1 MQLCQRLEQI
11 LDNLR
16 PAFSREATFQW
27 FILLIWGVILN
38 SQPSAI
44 TSYVNALGLTESYY
58 NQALHWFESKAF
70 SVEGL
75 TLQWSKWL
83 SQHENLYRMKGKRVY
98 VGDGIK
104 VGKEGRKMPGVKR
117 LHQESENVGKP
128 EWIRGHY
135 FNALSILVGVGKV
148 CFALPLVLRL
158 DDGIKSKAS
167 KKGKGKGKKQ
177 EKTTLVTKM
186 AELCVTYAEAG
197 SYVILD
203 AYFACEAVLKDF
215 RQNTLHLITRVRC
228 STVAYAPFCPVPTV
242 KGKGRPRI
250 WGSAIKLEKLFALVA
265 DFPTAKV
272 WLYGQQVTVSYQCF
286 EFYWDSPHQLV
297 KFVLTQLPN
306 GRRLILLSTDLCL
319 TGPEIIAAYGLRFK
333 IEVTFRQLVHLLGS
347 FAYRFWLKSLPTLPT
362 WPSNLILSDY
372 PQAVQT
378 QILNKVEAFERF
390 VNLNVIALGLLQI
403 LALELPQGIWANLPR
418 WFRTVPSHG
427 YPSERIAQLALQHQA
442 QSIFLQSPASLLL
455 PKFLTAKLA
464 SSPNP
469 DMPTLTT

>member
-1 MQLCQRLEQI
+1 VG
-11 LDNLR
+11 
-16 PAFSREATFQW
+16 A
-27 FILLIWGVILN
+27 G
-38 SQPSAI
+38 
-44 TSYVNALGLTESYY
+44 
-58 NQALHWFESKAF
+58 KA
-70 SVEGL
+70 
-75 TLQWSKWL
+75 
-83 SQHENLYRMKGKRVY
+83 
-98 VGDGIK
+98 
-104 VGKEGRKMPGVKR
+104 
-117 LHQESENVGKP
+117 
-128 EWIRGHY
+128 
-135 FNALSILVGVGKV
+135 

-158 DDGIKSKAS
+158 DDGIKSKPTPKEG
-167 KKGKGKGKKQ
+167 KKGTKK

-186 AELCVTYAEAG
+186 ADLCVTYAEAG

-203 AYFACEAVLKDF
+203 AYFACKPVLKSF
-215 RQNTLHLITRVRC
+215 RQNALHLITRVRC
-228 STVAYAPFCPVPTV
+228 STVAYAPFSSVPTLT
-242 KGKGRPRI
+242 GRGRPRI
-250 WGSAIKLEKLFALVA
+250 WGSSIKLASLFALVA

-347 FAYRFWLKSLPTLPT
+347 FAYRFWLKGLPTLPT
-362 WPSNLILSDY
+362 FPSNLILSDY

-403 LALELPQGIWANLPR
+403 LALELPQGIWANFPR
-418 WFRTVPSHG
+418 WFRTLPSHG

-442 QSIFLQSPASLLL
+442 QMIFPQSPPSLLL
-455 PKFLTAKLA
+455 PKFLAAKLA
-464 SSPNP
+464 SSPSP
-469 DMPTLTT
+469 DMLTLAA

>member
-1 MQLCQRLEQI
+1 ML
-11 LDNLR
+11 
-16 PAFSREATFQW
+16 
-27 FILLIWGVILN
+27 
-38 SQPSAI
+38 
-44 TSYVNALGLTESYY
+44 
-58 NQALHWFESKAF
+58 
-70 SVEGL
+70 
-75 TLQWSKWL
+75 
-83 SQHENLYRMKGKRVY
+83 
-98 VGDGIK
+98 
-104 VGKEGRKMPGVKR
+104 
-117 LHQESENVGKP
+117 

-135 FNALSILVGVGKV
+135 FNALTILVGVGKA

-158 DDGIKSKAS
+158 DDGIKSKATE
-167 KKGKGKGKKQ
+167 KGEGKGKKKV
-177 EKTTLVTKM
+177 KTSLVTKM
-186 AELCVTYAEAG
+186 ADLCVTYAEAG

-203 AYFACEAVLKDF
+203 AYFACEPVLKSF
-215 RQNTLHLITRVRC
+215 RQNALHLITRVRC
-228 STVAYAPFCPVPTV
+228 STVAYAPFCSVPTLT
-242 KGKGRPRI
+242 GRGRPRI
-250 WGSAIKLEKLFALVA
+250 WGSSIKLASPFALAA

-286 EFYWDSPHQLV
+286 EFHWDSPHQLV

-362 WPSNLILSDY
+362 FPSNLILSDY

-390 VNLNVIALGLLQI
+390 VNLNAIALGLLQI
-403 LALELPQGIWANLPR
+403 LALELPQGIWANFPR
-418 WFRTVPSHG
+418 WFRTLPSHG

-442 QSIFLQSPASLLL
+442 QMIFPQSPPSLLL

-464 SSPNP
+464 SSPSP
-469 DMPTLTT
+469 DMLTFVA